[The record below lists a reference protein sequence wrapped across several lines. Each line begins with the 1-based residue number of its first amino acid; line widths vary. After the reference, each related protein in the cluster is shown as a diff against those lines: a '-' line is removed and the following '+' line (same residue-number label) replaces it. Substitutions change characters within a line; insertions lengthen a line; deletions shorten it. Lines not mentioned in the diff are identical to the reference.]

1 MAQMAAFLPMIMAGA
16 QAAVGMMSGA
26 GQARDQARAEGAN
39 ATALEQQ
46 AGVTARETSL
56 AEEAKRRQTRADFGE
71 LRAAGAEAGVSASN
85 SFADAYSQAATAA
98 ELDALNIR
106 YEGMQKRAGLIQ
118 EAEAARQRASAYR
131 AQRRSMMGIL
141 TGKFGRQ
148 LPGGLALFGLT
159 GKWRD

>member
-1 MAQMAAFLPMIMAGA
+1 MAQVIPFIPLIASAASAG
-16 QAAVGMMSGA
+16 VSMMSGA
-26 GQARDQARAEGAN
+26 GEARSAARAEGAN
-39 ATALEQQ
+39 ATALERQ
-46 AGVTARETSL
+46 AEVTAREASL

-71 LRAAGAEAGVSASN
+71 LRASGAEAGVSASN

-106 YEGMQKRAGLIQ
+106 YQGMQKRAGLLY
-118 EAEAARQRASAYR
+118 EADAAQQRAAAYR
-131 AQRRSMMGIL
+131 EQRRTMMGIL

-148 LPGGLALFGLT
+148 MPGGLVSTGLT

>member
-1 MAQMAAFLPMIMAGA
+1 MAQMVPFIPMIMAGA

-26 GQARDQARAEGAN
+26 GQSRDQARAEGAN
-39 ATALEQQ
+39 ATALERQ
-46 AGVTARETSL
+46 AEVTAREASL
-56 AEEAKRRQTRADFGE
+56 AEEAKRRQSRADFGE
-71 LRAAGAEAGVSASN
+71 LRAAGAGAGMSASN

-118 EAEAARQRASAYR
+118 EAEAARLRAGAYR
-131 AQRRSMMGIL
+131 EQRRTMMGIL

-148 LPGGLALFGLT
+148 MPGGLASLGLT
-159 GKWRD
+159 GRWRD

>member
-56 AEEAKRRQTRADFGE
+56 AEGLMFERRTFHA
-71 LRAAGAEAGVSASN
+71 L
-85 SFADAYSQAATAA
+85 FATHDQK
-98 ELDALNIR
+98 
-106 YEGMQKRAGLIQ
+106 EGMAAFVEKR
-118 EAEAARQRASAYR
+118 
-131 AQRRSMMGIL
+131 
-141 TGKFGRQ
+141 KPDF
-148 LPGGLALFGLT
+148 
-159 GKWRD
+159 KNN